1 MTERQTAINIKSVME
16 EELAKFGIDK
26 KQILAITSDNGTNM
40 LAAVR
45 ELKQILMSKK
55 NDVGVQLGSMIPD
68 QLALLAA
75 IPGDE
80 PIEEEMEDGDDNI
93 EDGLM
98 NFEEDEEMDDFVVN
112 ETKPESDANIA
123 CSSMSHGNTDDDE
136 IEVLQSIRCG
146 AHTAQLAVWDVI
158 KHYKKR
164 LGNLN
169 KKCIKMRHIA
179 NRKLFVLNK
188 IPLPPKVNETR
199 WNMWFVL
206 LKYLLSIKESE
217 LLSMLENQD
226 KDFSKYFIF

>member
-1 MTERQTAINIKSVME
+1 MTERQTAINVKNVME
-16 EELAKFGIDK
+16 IELGNFGIDEN
-26 KQILAITSDNGTNM
+26 QVLAITSDNGANL

-55 NDVGVQLGSMIPD
+55 NDVGIQLGSMIPK

-75 IPGDE
+75 IPGDV
-80 PIEEEMEDGDDNI
+80 PEDI
-93 EDGLM
+93 
-98 NFEEDEEMDDFVVN
+98 EEMDDEFDDGEDDLMNLECEEEMDDYVAN
-112 ETKPESDANIA
+112 ETEPDSYA
-123 CSSMSHGNTDDDE
+123 SYDDTEDE
-136 IEVLQSIRCG
+136 DLEILESIRCG
-146 AHTAQLAVWDVI
+146 AHTAQLAVWDVV

-206 LKYLLSIKESE
+206 LKYLQSIKDSE

-226 KDFSKYFIF
+226 KDISKFFL